1 MEFIIS
7 EKGKRKLSLN
17 GFMYVRD
24 KAQNGVTYRR
34 CEDYLKC
41 KSRVSTAENDS
52 IIRAPTE
59 HSHPPNPA
67 RVAVAKSKARMRD
80 RAVSSS
86 EYTSNIL
93 FRAKHMLYVL
103 GDC

>member
-7 EKGKRKLSLN
+7 EKGKRKLALN

-24 KAQNGVTYRR
+24 NAQNGVTYWR

-52 IIRAPTE
+52 IMRGPTE
-59 HSHPPNPA
+59 QSHPPNPA
-67 RVAVAKSKARMRD
+67 GVAVAK
-80 RAVSSS
+80 
-86 EYTSNIL
+86 
-93 FRAKHMLYVL
+93 
-103 GDC
+103 